1 MKIRTET
8 NLGSVLVLGGGFWAA
23 FHIRQYLLNLAPLL
37 MPTGPLEL
45 TALGLLVWLHAKWRR
60 SVSG

>member
-1 MKIRTET
+1 MKIRTEET
-8 NLGSVLVLGGGFWAA
+8 FGRLLAVAGLFWAG
-23 FHIRQYLLNLAPLL
+23 FHVRQYLLNLAPLL
-37 MPTGPLEL
+37 MPAGPLEL